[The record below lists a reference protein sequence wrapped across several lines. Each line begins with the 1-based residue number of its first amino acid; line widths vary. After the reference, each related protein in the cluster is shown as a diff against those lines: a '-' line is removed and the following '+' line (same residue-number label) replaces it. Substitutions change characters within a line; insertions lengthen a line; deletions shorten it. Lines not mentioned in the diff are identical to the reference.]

1 MADFTWI
8 THTLWIYED
17 RKKGPKPKPEKVGV
31 SVSADRT
38 ASGASRKGQAERA
51 EKFSKN

>member
-17 RKKGPKPKPEKVGV
+17 RKKAPELKPEKVGV
-31 SVSADRT
+31 SARANRT
-38 ASGASRKGQAERA
+38 APDAKRKGQAGSGK
-51 EKFSKN
+51 KFSKN